1 MFAAVSCGE
10 AAEGGPASV
19 VEATTKIGELASGLG
34 DLGSMDLTN
43 LDGIKEKVTSMIPN
57 VDAIAKM
64 KETLGDKMPGMDAV
78 KTAVETL
85 TSKFSGNEGVMG
97 AVKPLMDKLNAL
109 MG

>member
-1 MFAAVSCGE
+1 FLTLTVRMLLFPLQRKMQTSMARH
-10 AAEGGPASV
+10 
-19 VEATTKIGELASGLG
+19 ATK
-34 DLGSMDLTN
+34 MKRVQPK
-43 LDGIKEKVTSMIPN
+43 LDAIKEKVTGMIPN

-85 TSKFSGNEGVMG
+85 TAKFSGNEGVMG